1 MDGYDCLCDQL
12 KSKVVPTVKTKSKKV
27 LKDMSILAAGI
38 KDGLAGKTPKA
49 LELVS
54 ESTTMPTIPDSS
66 VVESQSKTVRSR
78 DEIEETIRVMRLC
91 AVTLAACIRM
101 LNNTVMADDGTDPQ
115 MRLEIQR
122 NIESLTTR
130 DVMRNI
136 DLLLENRNKAL
147 LDDAE
152 YAMLSSFKD
161 GYFLVNET
169 KVPLTMYLDK

>member
-1 MDGYDCLCDQL
+1 
-12 KSKVVPTVKTKSKKV
+12 
-27 LKDMSILAAGI
+27 
-38 KDGLAGKTPKA
+38 
-49 LELVS
+49 
-54 ESTTMPTIPDSS
+54 MPAIPDSS

-91 AVTLAACIRM
+91 AVTLAACIRL

-122 NIESLTTR
+122 NIESLTSR

-161 GYFLVNET
+161 GYFWVNET